1 MNKILLYITV
11 ILLCSCD
18 NAKKL
23 SNEDNFKKLPKNNS
37 QKINV
42 DKMLMNELNDIPYDT
57 LPFKL
62 NKKLFKVFQK
72 SFSDQS
78 IIERLISKEKL
89 RYFKECPKSI
99 NYLDSLSLNSH
110 NIWLSEGTYPLNKK
124 RKNKFAIKPCKFIK
138 KFQTI
143 NGFDILLAHGSINAL
158 DFLYLLTKN
167 KTGIIDYHIVSLLG
181 GPFDSYFENGL
192 IISEKSNIEYL
203 WYLWYEDY
211 PSSNYGKLSVLADG
225 KFKIIYES
233 TFDISTKKEF
243 HDYKNDFEER
253 EIPKITK
260 EEKATLFKDFIKAIP
275 EVSLPYNSKDFY
287 SVMQIGSPEIGKPDI
302 TLLHHN
308 KLSLD
313 PNVKYFFSNSA
324 NDTAFKVSKNDY
336 KEDYYFYPVAKFPI
350 ANENMAIL
358 YVYQSFCNYNPAIY
372 VQLNTYDSNGNIL
385 ATKILDRRF
394 YNGVYRFLS
403 SIQIEKD
410 LKINSKQ
417 FIQNYEDYEYGD
429 ESYKEKAPEINEIT
443 YQIKANGFIE

>member
-1 MNKILLYITV
+1 MF
-11 ILLCSCD
+11 C
-18 NAKKL
+18 
-23 SNEDNFKKLPKNNS
+23 
-37 QKINV
+37 
-42 DKMLMNELNDIPYDT
+42 
-57 LPFKL
+57 
-62 NKKLFKVFQK
+62 
-72 SFSDQS
+72 
-78 IIERLISKEKL
+78 R
-89 RYFKECPKSI
+89 
-99 NYLDSLSLNSH
+99 
-110 NIWLSEGTYPLNKK
+110 
-124 RKNKFAIKPCKFIK
+124 
-138 KFQTI
+138 
-143 NGFDILLAHGSINAL
+143 
-158 DFLYLLTKN
+158 
-167 KTGIIDYHIVSLLG
+167 IVSLIVLFVLFSSCKQILSSKEENLFEASQTENNIKKANQKKKDLKLFLEMIKTKGAENLPIEEGKHFFYSYDSDLVKYEGFIRNQSDNLDKNLILKGNFVSDTLVKMFPVKHFKYIEIDSMIFYKKLLINENINAFVVHKSIFLG
-181 GPFDSYFENGL
+181 NEA
-192 IISEKSNIEYL
+192 YL
-203 WYLWYEDY
+203 
-211 PSSNYGKLSVLADG
+211 
-225 KFKIIYES
+225 KIIFTYNSKTGEYIDSKYISISGAGPSNWTYTCGFYINENHLIKTVSHLTEEDLHEVIERKLKINNAGEINIIDLKSYEV
-233 TFDISTKKEF
+233 DTKKQL

-275 EVSLPYNSKDFY
+275 EVSLPYNSKEFY

-324 NDTAFKVSKNDY
+324 NDTAFKVIKNDY

-372 VQLNTYDSNGNIL
+372 VRLNTYDSNGNIL

-429 ESYKEKAPEINEIT
+429 ESYKEKAPEINKIT